1 MEIKEID
8 LKQLREAPWNPNHM
22 EPDDLARL
30 KKSIQTYGLVQN
42 LVVRSLGHDRYE
54 VLSGNQRLNVLKE
67 LNITFVSCVVVN
79 FDDVHA
85 RLLAQALNHV
95 HGEDDLGMRAE
106 VLREVLETVSEA
118 EVLALLPETKGSLT
132 ALANMSQDNI
142 ASSLQN
148 WQQAQTAKL
157 THRQFQLT
165 PKQNDI
171 VEKALAQVLP
181 VAKEEKGD
189 NPNIRGNAL
198 YLLCKFYLE
207 NRKGD

>member
-1 MEIKEID
+1 
-8 LKQLREAPWNPNHM
+8 
-22 EPDDLARL
+22 
-30 KKSIQTYGLVQN
+30 
-42 LVVRSLGHDRYE
+42 
-54 VLSGNQRLNVLKE
+54 
-67 LNITFVSCVVVN
+67 
-79 FDDVHA
+79 
-85 RLLAQALNHV
+85 
-95 HGEDDLGMRAE
+95 
-106 VLREVLETVSEA
+106 
-118 EVLALLPETKGSLT
+118 
-132 ALANMSQDNI
+132 LANMSQDNI